1 MPDPTPQWHAVV
13 PVKQLARAK
22 SRLSWPAAAR
32 AELAEAMAMDTLE
45 AVQATST
52 VAGIIVVTSDR
63 AIRAACRNVDVG
75 TVDDPGLGLSA
86 AIAAGV
92 AHWRRRDVEAIAVLT
107 ADLPCLQPADLA
119 EALARAAT
127 APAVFVPDLA
137 GTGTTLLAAAE
148 PAALQP
154 RFGPGS
160 ADAHRRTGALPVGED
175 LTGLRLD
182 IDTVEDLVRAESP
195 PFVEWLGPRTRSLL
209 SREAA
214 AG

>member
-1 MPDPTPQWHAVV
+1 
-13 PVKQLARAK
+13 
-22 SRLSWPAAAR
+22 LSWPATAR
-32 AELAEAMAMDTLE
+32 AELAEAMALDTLE

-52 VAGIIVVTSDR
+52 VAGVVVVTSDR
-63 AIRAACRNVDVG
+63 TIRAACQSIDVG

-92 AHWRRRDVEAIAVLT
+92 AYWRRRDVGAIAVLT

-119 EALARAAT
+119 AALARAAA
-127 APAVFVPDLA
+127 APAAFVPDLA

-175 LTGLRLD
+175 LTDLRLD
-182 IDTVEDLVRAESP
+182 IDTVEDLTRAESP
-195 PFVEWLGPRTRSLL
+195 PFVGWLGSRTRSLL